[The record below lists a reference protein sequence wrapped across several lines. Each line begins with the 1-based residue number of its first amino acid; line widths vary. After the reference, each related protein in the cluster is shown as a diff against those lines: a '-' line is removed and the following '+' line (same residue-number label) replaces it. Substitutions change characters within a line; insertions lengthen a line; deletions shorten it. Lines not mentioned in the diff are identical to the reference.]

1 MREKARSAVPSHPPA
16 SSLGARGRLAACAL
30 LGGLALAGVAA
41 AQQATPGGDE
51 AALTP
56 ETIALA
62 MERAYAGCSSYRDS
76 GVVKTV
82 SLTDGGRFGGE
93 QPFRTAFVRPGRL
106 RFELTDR
113 GLGGRSSRLVV
124 WLSDGDVL
132 TWWDPKPGVRQAA
145 SLQEALGAASG
156 LSGGASDRVPGLLLP
171 HEVGAGARLL
181 RPERL
186 EDADDRGVTCIRLKG
201 KSRQTPYSLTMG
213 AQILTVQDEAVT
225 LWLERG
231 TFLLRKVEEA
241 RTFDTY
247 RSTRTTTYT
256 PEVNV
261 EIPASELI
269 FSPPVTEPR
278 SSPAP

>member
-16 SSLGARGRLAACAL
+16 SSLGSWGRLATCVL
-30 LGGLALAGVAA
+30 LGGLALAGAA
-41 AQQATPGGDE
+41 AGLQGTPGGDE

-56 ETIALA
+56 ETIVLA

-106 RFELTDR
+106 RFEFTDR

-124 WLSDGDVL
+124 WLSDGDAL
-132 TWWDPKPGVRQAA
+132 TWWDPKPGVRQAG
-145 SLQEALGAASG
+145 SLQEALGAATG

-171 HEVGAGARLL
+171 REVGAGSRLL

-201 KSRQTPYSLTMG
+201 KSRETPYSLTMG
-213 AQILTVQDEAVT
+213 AQVLTVQDEAVT

-241 RTFDTY
+241 RTYDTY
-247 RSTRTTTYT
+247 RSNRTTTYT

-261 EIPASELI
+261 EIPAAELT
-269 FSPPVTEPR
+269 FTPPSTP
-278 SSPAP
+278 

>member
-1 MREKARSAVPSHPPA
+1 MRESPSPAVAFQPPTVRSTSW
-16 SSLGARGRLAACAL
+16 GRCAALVL
-30 LGGLALAGVAA
+30 LCGLALAGAAA
-41 AQQATPGGDE
+41 AQQATLGGDG

-106 RFELTDR
+106 RFEFTDR

-124 WLSDGDVL
+124 WLSDGDAL

-145 SLQEALGAASG
+145 SLQEALGAATG

-171 HEVGAGARLL
+171 REVGAGSRLL

-201 KSRQTPYSLTMG
+201 KSRETPYSLTMG
-213 AQILTVQDEAVT
+213 AQVLTVQDETVT
-225 LWLERG
+225 LWLERV

-241 RTFDTY
+241 RTYSTY
-247 RSTRTTTYT
+247 RSNRTTTYT
-256 PEVNV
+256 PEINV
-261 EIPASELI
+261 EIPAAELT
-269 FSPPVTEPR
+269 FSPPATP
-278 SSPAP
+278 